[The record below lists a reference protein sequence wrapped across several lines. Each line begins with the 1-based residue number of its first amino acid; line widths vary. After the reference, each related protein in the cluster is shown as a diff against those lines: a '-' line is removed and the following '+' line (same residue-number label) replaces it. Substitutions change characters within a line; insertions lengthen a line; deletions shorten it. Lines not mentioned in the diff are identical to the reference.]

1 MASIMKL
8 TIEKMSAETARQIS
22 RWAYPEPYSIY
33 SRDESDDCRN
43 ELLGGF
49 YFSAYDVAGNL
60 VGYYCFGEAA
70 QVPAGKVFGIY
81 DDTNFMDIGL
91 GMNPALCGKGQ
102 GVAFVNAELTF
113 VREKFAVTGFRLT
126 VAAFNQR
133 AIRVYEKAGF
143 RQVNSFVRLSQP
155 GKMEFLIMAKGIGE

>member
-1 MASIMKL
+1 MSIEAA
-8 TIEKMSAETARQIS
+8 TQIS

-43 ELLGGF
+43 ELLCGN
-49 YFSAYDVAGNL
+49 YFSAYGGDENL
-60 VGYYCFGEAA
+60 IGYYCIGEAA
-70 QVPAGKVFGIY
+70 QVPAGKAFGVY
-81 DDTNFMDIGL
+81 DDTNITDIGL
-91 GMNPALCGKGQ
+91 AMNPAFCGQRQ
-102 GVAFVNAELTF
+102 GVFFVNAGVTF

-133 AIRVYEKAGF
+133 AIKVYEKAGF

-155 GKMEFLIMAKGIGE
+155 GKMEFLVMTKGK